1 MFRRI
6 LVPLDGSKIA
16 EKVLPFVKEE
26 ARLHGAT
33 IVLLRAIAPLRQ
45 SLISVPSVMDN
56 VYDQIGE
63 ISQDYLDNLSEQLQA
78 DGLNVK
84 TITKKGTPAQCVM
97 DTAIEKDCD
106 LIIIGSHG
114 ETNSPR
120 WRFGGIANKIVKEK
134 SSIPLLVVPTNI

>member
-16 EKVLPFVKEE
+16 EKVLPIVKEE